1 MNFLSSKKSDCCC
14 ICLDQS
20 PDIANLCCG
29 SASHFR
35 CLRKW
40 AETACYTMQTDVAC
54 PMCRHPFTSK
64 IASMTPPGP
73 MPTPILQSSP
83 SPLISN
89 DRFVPTLRSPPSI
102 VAQLDQMTR
111 RHDELAEVSLFPG
124 ESALRRS
131 QRLDYLWREIRMVLC
146 KTPRTLMVLL
156 FLLYLTFASALV
168 FTYLRESRL
177 HIVSEIDG
185 MHSERPFITRNNLIE
200 AILYTLSAAMII
212 EMTRAVISTARDL

>member
-1 MNFLSSKKSDCCC
+1 MNFLASKKSDCCC
-14 ICLDQS
+14 ICLDLS

-40 AETACYTMQTDVAC
+40 AETACYAMHMDVAC

-64 IASMTPPGP
+64 IISMTPPGP

-83 SPLISN
+83 SPLVN

-102 VAQLDQMTR
+102 VAQLDQIAR
-111 RHDELAEVSLFPG
+111 RQDEVGDTSFVG
-124 ESALRRS
+124 RESAMRRS
-131 QRLDYLWREIRMVLC
+131 QRLDYVWREIKIVIC
-146 KTPRTLMVLL
+146 KTPRTLMILL

-168 FTYLRESRL
+168 LTYVRESRL
-177 HIVSEIDG
+177 NSVSGTEG
-185 MHSERPFITRNNLIE
+185 LNSERPIITRNNLIE

-212 EMTRAVISTARDL
+212 EMTRAVITTARDL